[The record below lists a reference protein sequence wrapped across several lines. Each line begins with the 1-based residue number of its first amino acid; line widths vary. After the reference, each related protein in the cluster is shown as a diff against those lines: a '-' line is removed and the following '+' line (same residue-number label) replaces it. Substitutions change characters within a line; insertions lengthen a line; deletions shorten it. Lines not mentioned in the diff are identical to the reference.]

1 MALKTELPYIE
12 QNRRNKVMF
21 KEVTKTNQDE
31 QRSGGHLVHHITD
44 IITGILILMLF
55 IRFTLHIF
63 GSITSY
69 GVGKFVVTFT
79 EPLVRPFEGVFPA
92 RTTGAMSDGL
102 FEVSAILSMI
112 AIAFMGYAV
121 RQLLN
126 ALEKEPNKVYESKIQ
141 S

>member
-1 MALKTELPYIE
+1 MTIDKKLPYIE
-12 QNRRNKVMF
+12 QENTMIYKDVAETNK
-21 KEVTKTNQDE
+21 DE
-31 QRSGGHLVHHITD
+31 QHASVHFAHHLTD
-44 IITGILILMLF
+44 IIASLLILLLF

-79 EPLVRPFEGVFPA
+79 EPLVRPFEDIFPA
-92 RTTGAMSDGL
+92 RMAGAMSDGL

-112 AIAFMGYAV
+112 AIAFIAYAV
-121 RQLLN
+121 RQLFG
-126 ALEKEPNKVYESKIQ
+126 ALEKQPNRVYESNTQ